1 MYACISWTISFPY
14 NKQSSCHCYRYSID
28 WQCHLLCFY
37 WLTYTSKP
45 SYSLAQSL
53 LLSWTTLWRS
63 DICCS
68 NCGCVLTIFAFCSGA
83 TTVYGIL
90 TFHSVNSALTS
101 WFASLI
107 DVDVTVVY
115 KRPWGSGKQSSWPL
129 AIFQPTFTIWLNKS
143 NLLGQIYCTFP
154 MEKPLI
160 VYWNAPAF
168 KECPTNFKLFRALGK
183 LLSCMAYIN
192 SACHTVVAIEHPCC

>member
-1 MYACISWTISFPY
+1 MCAQQVSIVLPDDSCSNWDYCGCINHTSRLQLHERKLHFMDHISFPY
-14 NKQSSCHCYRYSID
+14 NNQSSCHCYRYSID

-115 KRPWGSGKQSSWPL
+115 KRPWGSGK
-129 AIFQPTFTIWLNKS
+129 
-143 NLLGQIYCTFP
+143 
-154 MEKPLI
+154 
-160 VYWNAPAF
+160 
-168 KECPTNFKLFRALGK
+168 
-183 LLSCMAYIN
+183 
-192 SACHTVVAIEHPCC
+192 